1 MDVDVAPPSGLLQR
15 LSTEHV
21 AEEGEVVDGV
31 SLMGRLGLG
40 LQERL
45 GDTLASG
52 PRPRRRIKKRGK
64 KKKAN

>member
-1 MDVDVAPPSGLLQR
+1 MDVDVAPLPGLLQR
-15 LSTEHV
+15 LGTEHV
-21 AEEGEVVDGV
+21 AEEGEVMDDV

-45 GDTLASG
+45 GDTFASG
-52 PRPRRRIKKRGK
+52 RRPRRRIKKRGK